1 MNEKANRGN
10 GKWIFTKFYTISHV
24 CWGGSDIILLFTI
37 IAEKNVVSIPY
48 KISVE
53 FTNKPIRCRAYMT
66 GRLFISI
73 LLSLLGFS
81 HCTGNIPRLLSQHTY
96 CTINTGNAK

>member
-37 IAEKNVVSIPY
+37 IAEKMLSR
-48 KISVE
+48 
-53 FTNKPIRCRAYMT
+53 FPIR
-66 GRLFISI
+66 SV
-73 LLSLLGFS
+73 LSLQ
-81 HCTGNIPRLLSQHTY
+81 ISQSDVGRT
-96 CTINTGNAK
+96 